1 MSINLF
7 STFSRKL
14 LLQNYQSQN
23 FLKKYIQNAPNL
35 STETLFNNYL
45 KILTKKEFERPKI
58 HHYKKTKEAILRI
71 SIFSSIFN
79 SRLHHLALLARKNGC
94 RLQLLYNHLQGS
106 GIPYDINNN
115 LFDNIIPIGYPF
127 SNMEEINELTLAFGS
142 DLIHC
147 HSTPELSDTI
157 FPFILA
163 SKLPIIVDL
172 HNTSSTLKHKTQN
185 TISKQQQFF
194 TEQIFKYANGYSL
207 PSKNLNP
214 DLQKLHQNDIPLFYI
229 DKIDITPN
237 TENDILSKLEKL
249 YRDSVAHALKHY
261 NFIEL

>member
-1 MSINLF
+1 MTINLF

-23 FLKKYIQNAPNL
+23 FIKKYIQNAPNL
-35 STETLFNNYL
+35 STKILLNNYL
-45 KILTKKEFERPKI
+45 KILTEKKFKRPKI

-79 SRLHHLALLARKNGC
+79 RRLYHLALLARKNGC

-106 GIPYDINNN
+106 GIPYNINKN

-142 DLIHC
+142 DLILC
-147 HSTPELSDTI
+147 HTTQKLSDTI
-157 FPFILA
+157 FPFILT
-163 SKLPIIVDL
+163 SKLPIVVDL
-172 HNTSSTLKHKTQN
+172 YNTSSAIKHQTQN
-185 TISKQQQFF
+185 TISKPQQFF
-194 TEQIFKYANGYSL
+194 IEQIFKYANGYSL

-214 DLQKLHQNDIPLFYI
+214 DLQKLQQNDIPLIYI
-229 DKIDITPN
+229 DTIDITPN
-237 TENDILSKLEKL
+237 TENDIILKLEKL
-249 YRDSVAHALKHY
+249 YRNSITHALQHY